1 MNELTFRQI
10 ALHFAAEIE
19 ALFGGPGRPLLWRRR
34 ELRAFGAQVGGS
46 LSIRRHFHVAR
57 RGGLVL
63 GERAAFGDYTQ
74 LANFARIEIG
84 DDFLSAGNLII
95 NTGTHDP
102 RTLAPGAAPVKIGH
116 RVWCGVNVTILAG
129 VTIGDDVVI
138 GAGAVVTGDIPANS
152 IAAGVPAKVLR
163 PLDRTGVE
171 RLWSW
176 SAPQEPARE
185 KSPA

>member
-19 ALFGGPGRPLLWRRR
+19 ALFGGPGRPLRWRRR
-34 ELRAFGAQVGGS
+34 ELRAFGAQVGSS

-102 RTLAPGAAPVKIGH
+102 RTLTPGAAPVKIGH

-129 VTIGDDVVI
+129 VSIGDDVVI
-138 GAGAVVTGDIPANS
+138 GAGAVVTSDIPASS
-152 IAAGVPAKVLR
+152 IAAGVPARVLR

-185 KSPA
+185 KSSA

>member
-1 MNELTFRQI
+1 MNTLTFRQI

-19 ALFGGPGRPLLWRRR
+19 ALFGGPGRPLAWRRR
-34 ELRAFGAQVGGS
+34 ELAEYGAKCGAS
-46 LSIRRHFHVAR
+46 LSVRRHFHITR
-57 RGGLVL
+57 RGGLTL

-74 LANFARIEIG
+74 LANFARIDIG

-102 RTLAPGAAPVKIGH
+102 RTLTPGAAPVKIGH

-138 GAGAVVTGDIPANS
+138 GAGAVVTSDIPSNS
-152 IAAGVPAKVLR
+152 VAAGVPARVIK

-171 RLWSW
+171 KLWSW
-176 SAPQEPARE
+176 STPGEPARE
-185 KSPA
+185 VSPA

>member
-1 MNELTFRQI
+1 MSEFTFQQI
-10 ALHFAAEIE
+10 ALHLAAEIE
-19 ALFGGPGRPLLWRRR
+19 AFFGQPGRPLHWRRR
-34 ELRAFGAQVGGS
+34 ELRAFGATFGRS

-57 RGGLVL
+57 RGGLIL
-63 GERAAFGDYTQ
+63 GERAAFGDHTQ

-102 RTLAPGAAPVKIGH
+102 RTLTPGAAPVKIGH

-138 GAGAVVTGDIPANS
+138 GAGSVVTGDIPENS
-152 IAAGVPAKVLR
+152 VAAGVPARVLR
-163 PLDRTGVE
+163 PLDRSGVE

-176 SAPQEPARE
+176 SAPNEPARE
-185 KSPA
+185 NAAS